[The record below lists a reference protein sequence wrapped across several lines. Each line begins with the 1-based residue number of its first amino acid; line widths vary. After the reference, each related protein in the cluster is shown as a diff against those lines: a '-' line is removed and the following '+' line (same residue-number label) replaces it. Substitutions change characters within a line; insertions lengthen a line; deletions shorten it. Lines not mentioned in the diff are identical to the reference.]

1 MQIFPLISTWHLSC
15 LNSYLTPVVQDQTLV
30 PKFPS
35 HLYKKRLFSAPSFP
49 QFNNGHYLVAQTKN
63 LGISPFSHIR
73 SNTTKVFTDVAHSP
87 SFSPNQPSLPVY
99 CNQLFSIIL
108 TSLSYTILDR
118 TAYYIFLKRLC
129 SSSTSVQWLHIH
141 LKIKRLPWLS
151 MTWIMCLLPSF
162 PISLQDSYT
171 LVITRLQLTSLHLPT
186 SVPLHLLEMLFLL
199 LFSQGWDL
207 LTHQIL
213 ASTKTIPNNSLWNF
227 PHESLHSTGLFSS
240 KHL

>member
-1 MQIFPLISTWHLSC
+1 MQIFSLISTWHLSC

-35 HLYKKRLFSAPSFP
+35 HFYKKRLFSAPSFP

-73 SNTTKVFTDVAHSP
+73 SNTTKVFTEVAHSP
-87 SFSPNQPSLPVY
+87 FSPNQPSLPVY

-108 TSLSYTILDR
+108 TSLSYTIFDR

-141 LKIKRLPWLS
+141 LKFKRLPWLS
-151 MTWIMCLLPSF
+151 MT
-162 PISLQDSYT
+162 
-171 LVITRLQLTSLHLPT
+171 
-186 SVPLHLLEMLFLL
+186 
-199 LFSQGWDL
+199 
-207 LTHQIL
+207 
-213 ASTKTIPNNSLWNF
+213 
-227 PHESLHSTGLFSS
+227 
-240 KHL
+240 